1 MADAM
6 AAILETTQAERLAT
20 GFVFTE
26 GPLWHPDGFYYFVD
40 VRASM
45 LYRITPGRPHEVVR
59 EKTGG
64 GNGTTFDLQGRLI
77 LCEGDNRR
85 VVRQGADGR
94 FEVLV
99 DRFEGK
105 RLNRPNDVVCKSD
118 GSVYFT
124 DPGLRVPLAEREVEH
139 AGVYRV
145 APDGAVSLVADF
157 EYPNGLAFS
166 PDERLLYV
174 ANTRWAQYIHVLE
187 LDGDGR
193 VLRRRIFADMSSD
206 ETDGVPD
213 GMKVDVEGR
222 VYCTGPGGT
231 WVFAPDGT
239 RLGIIRTPEVPANL
253 AFGGPDL
260 RTLFF
265 TARTSVYTLRAQ
277 DAGPAAP
284 VVPAAGPVTGC
295 RLGRRDDP
303 GRGRRG
309 RHPHDRA
316 PDAGRRGLRGAGR
329 GRSASRAAPGR
340 PAAGGPADH
349 RRGDAADAGHR
360 AGPAPAGPGALR
372 EGAAHVGVQGGGDHR
387 VGASVSP
394 QALHARRAAGPG
406 PRSPAGRALAVR
418 AQAAP
423 APALSA
429 PLSPSRRPRPI
440 PARGSAA
447 PRRRSRRWAP

>member
-6 AAILETTQAERLAT
+6 SAILETTQAERLAT

-85 VVRQGADGR
+85 VTRRAPDDR

-105 RLNRPNDVVCKSD
+105 RLNRPNDVVCRSD
-118 GSVYFT
+118 GSIYFT

-139 AGVYRV
+139 AGVYRI

-166 PDERLLYV
+166 PDDRLLYV

-187 LDGDGR
+187 LDADGR
-193 VLRRRIFADMSSD
+193 MARRRIFADMSSD

-239 RLGIIRTPEVPANL
+239 RLGVIRTPEVPANL

-265 TARTSVYTLRAQ
+265 TARTSVYTLRAK
-277 DAGPAAP
+277 
-284 VVPAAGPVTGC
+284 VPGQPHPWY
-295 RLGRRDDP
+295 RL
-303 GRGRRG
+303 
-309 RHPHDRA
+309 
-316 PDAGRRGLRGAGR
+316 
-329 GRSASRAAPGR
+329 
-340 PAAGGPADH
+340 
-349 RRGDAADAGHR
+349 
-360 AGPAPAGPGALR
+360 
-372 EGAAHVGVQGGGDHR
+372 
-387 VGASVSP
+387 
-394 QALHARRAAGPG
+394 
-406 PRSPAGRALAVR
+406 
-418 AQAAP
+418 
-423 APALSA
+423 
-429 PLSPSRRPRPI
+429 
-440 PARGSAA
+440 
-447 PRRRSRRWAP
+447 RSR

>member
-1 MADAM
+1 MTDAL
-6 AAILETTQAERLAT
+6 AAILEATDAERLAT

-40 VRASM
+40 VRSSM
-45 LYRITPGRPHEVVR
+45 LYRLVPGRAPEVVR

-64 GNGTTFDLQGRLI
+64 GNGTTFDLEGRLV
-77 LCEGDNRR
+77 LCEGENRR
-85 VVRQGADGR
+85 VVRMAGDGR
-94 FEVLV
+94 VEVLM

-118 GSVYFT
+118 GSIYFT
-124 DPGLRVPLAEREVEH
+124 DPGLRVPLAERELTY

-145 APDGAVSLVADF
+145 SPEGVSSLVADF

-187 LDGDGR
+187 LDASGKM
-193 VLRRRIFADMSSD
+193 LRRRIFADMSSD

-260 RTLFF
+260 RTLFL
-265 TARTSVYTLRAQ
+265 TARTSVYTLR
-277 DAGPAAP
+277 
-284 VVPAAGPVTGC
+284 VKVPGQP
-295 RLGRRDDP
+295 
-303 GRGRRG
+303 
-309 RHPHDRA
+309 HPLFRA
-316 PDAGRRGLRGAGR
+316 
-329 GRSASRAAPGR
+329 RS
-340 PAAGGPADH
+340 
-349 RRGDAADAGHR
+349 
-360 AGPAPAGPGALR
+360 
-372 EGAAHVGVQGGGDHR
+372 
-387 VGASVSP
+387 
-394 QALHARRAAGPG
+394 
-406 PRSPAGRALAVR
+406 
-418 AQAAP
+418 
-423 APALSA
+423 
-429 PLSPSRRPRPI
+429 
-440 PARGSAA
+440 
-447 PRRRSRRWAP
+447 